1 MRKKMETG
9 KMLDTTLTFFGLKDH
24 AFTHLPAEP
33 YLDPSRE
40 EAVHRLEALVH
51 RRGFGVVSGAPGTG
65 KTALLHYLCRSLND
79 NHCRVTYVPFSFLEK
94 GQLIKYIAVRM
105 GLTPGR
111 GITGT
116 LRVVQEHLHAV
127 QPVNPVIVL
136 DEVQELETATAHMIR
151 SLLND
156 RADTAQHC
164 TLIMAGADSF
174 LDQKLRL
181 QVHEPLRQR
190 ITLYVRLAALNIDC
204 TGEYIAHHLTS
215 AGSRSDIFEPAALK
229 LIHELVNGVP
239 RSVGTLAQAAM
250 DCAAEQQHATVTL
263 EHVNTAAE
271 NVLPPSMPE
280 VPQ

>member
-1 MRKKMETG
+1 
-9 KMLDTTLTFFGLKDH
+9 MLNTTLRFFGLKDH
-24 AFTHLPAEP
+24 AFNRLPPEP

-40 EAVHRLEALVH
+40 DAVRRLEALVH

-116 LRVVQEHLHAV
+116 LRIVQEHLHAV

-164 TLIMAGADSF
+164 TFIMAGTDSF

-181 QVHEPLRQR
+181 QVHESLRQR
-190 ITLYVRLAALNIDC
+190 ITLYIRLAAMDIEH
-204 TGEYIAHHLTS
+204 TGEYITHHLKS
-215 AGSRSDIFEPAALK
+215 AGSSSDIFEPAAVK

-239 RSVGTLAQAAM
+239 RTVSVLAETAM
-250 DCAAEQQHATVTL
+250 DCAAEKQHATVTL
-263 EHVNTAAE
+263 DHVNQAAE
-271 NVLPPSMPE
+271 TVLPPSIPE
-280 VPQ
+280 VTP

>member
-1 MRKKMETG
+1 
-9 KMLDTTLTFFGLKDH
+9 MLDTTMKFFGLKDH
-24 AFTHLPAEP
+24 AFSCLPAEP
-33 YLDPSRE
+33 YLDPPRE
-40 EAVHRLEALVH
+40 RAVRRIEALVH

-94 GQLIKYIAVRM
+94 GQLIRYIATRM
-105 GLTPGR
+105 GLTPTR

-116 LRVVQEHLHAV
+116 LRLVQEHLHSL

-136 DEVQELETATAHMIR
+136 DEVQELETATVHILR

-164 TLIMAGADSF
+164 TLIMAGTDSF

-190 ITLYVRLAALNIDC
+190 ITLYVRLAALDTEH
-204 TGEYIAHHLTS
+204 TGEYIRHHLTS
-215 AGSRSDIFEPAALK
+215 AGSRSDIFEPPALK
-229 LIHELVNGVP
+229 LIHELVSGVP
-239 RSVGTLAQAAM
+239 RSVGTLAEAAM
-250 DCAAEQQHATVTL
+250 DCAAEQQHQSATL
-263 EHVNTAAE
+263 DHVNEAAE
-271 NVLPPSMPE
+271 NVLPPSIPE